1 MTETGLPAESRIG
14 APEQPRSP
22 EGAVDKVLWLVIGA
36 LLVGLVGLGSWWG
49 YTAWMNSK
57 TQALSTPAARLIE
70 TTKAKVAASPKD
82 AALRVRLAEALG
94 TAGMTDEGIG
104 QLQEAL
110 KLDPKH
116 TGAWLDMGLLLIDKK
131 DLKSASVAF
140 NKVVTLTEG
149 SDMENVNQRRETALY
164 YLARLSLQQK
174 QWADASRY
182 IKGAL
187 RIRRDAS
194 DSYVILAQAY
204 QGQGNLDGAA
214 KNLQIA
220 LTFDPNFAQA
230 HFVYAQIEKAKGD
243 TLAAVR
249 HLRKVLTVQPDAGPA
264 NEMLATFGKA
274 DDWLVKATAA
284 QTAKNLKK
292 AKTDIETALA
302 IDPNSAKAALFYA
315 QLLEKMGDKKAAKQ
329 AYQQLLQIDA
339 KNAAAQAAVKR
350 LSGK

>member
-1 MTETGLPAESRIG
+1 MDT
-14 APEQPRSP
+14 
-22 EGAVDKVLWLVIGA
+22 VLWLLIV
-36 LLVGLVGLGSWWG
+36 LLVAGLVALAGWWG
-49 YTAWMNSK
+49 YSAWVSNQK
-57 TQALSTPAARLIE
+57 AALSTPAARLIE
-70 TTKAKVAASPKD
+70 SMRGKVAASPRD
-82 AALRVRLAEALG
+82 PGLRVRLAEALG

-131 DLKSASVAF
+131 DLKNASVAF
-140 NKVVTLTEG
+140 NKVVSLTEG

-164 YLARLSLQQK
+164 YLSRLALQQS
-174 QWADASRY
+174 QYADAARY

-204 QGQGNLDGAA
+204 QGQGDVDRAI

-230 HFVYAQIEKAKGD
+230 HFIYAQLEQKRGD

-249 HLRKVLTVQPDAGPA
+249 HLRKALDAQPEAQPA
-264 NEMLATFGKA
+264 IDMMASFGKA
-274 DDWLVKATAA
+274 DDWVAKAAKARGAGDFKTARKDA
-284 QTAKNLKK
+284 E
-292 AKTDIETALA
+292 IALA
-302 IDPNSAKAALFYA
+302 IEPGNVKAALLYA
-315 QLLEKMGDKKAAKQ
+315 AVLERLGDKKSAAQ
-329 AYQQLLQIDA
+329 AYKQVLQIDA

-350 LSGK
+350 LSSK